1 MGGRFPSLLKTGMY
15 KRQALELWLGLFKEK
30 FKTKEFV
37 VLLASYSSCL
47 LPLSPFC

>member
-1 MGGRFPSLLKTGMY
+1 MGARFLSLLKTGMY
-15 KRQALELWLGLFKEK
+15 KRQALEFWLGLCKEK

-47 LPLSPFC
+47 LLLSPFC